1 VRSKA
6 DISQLNL
13 LHGSVLL
20 IVGLSLTAWVLLV
33 FRKKKKDVD
42 ADVDQ
47 ETARVVGDVQSEED
61 TQLKR
66 RHVEFYYR

>member
-1 VRSKA
+1 VILR
-6 DISQLNL
+6 
-13 LHGSVLL
+13 SVLL